1 MYIKIKNLSLV
12 LMLYLGFL
20 SHAQSHLDHYIKIG
34 LTKNEVIRQK
44 SFDINKSLFALK
56 EAQSLFYPNV
66 ALVGNYT
73 IADGG
78 RTIDIPI
85 GDMLNPVYSTLNQI
99 TNSSTFPQ
107 LQNQSVLINPNN
119 FYDVKLHTT
128 MPLLNYEIIYNKRI
142 KTQQTNLQK
151 IELEVYKR
159 ELVKDIKIAYYKY
172 LQSVE
177 GIRIY
182 ENALSI
188 VKENQR
194 VNRSLFKNEK
204 INRTAVLRSDNEVKR
219 IEANLEL
226 AKNTSKNARS
236 YFNFLL
242 NQKLDSEIEI
252 DENIELPTELIEE
265 NTSNR
270 EELKQLNQIKDIN
283 ENVFEMT
290 RSNWFPKLS
299 GFADLG
305 FQDFDFKLDK
315 SSRYYFAGLSLEWNI
330 FSGNKNKYKLKQVD
344 EDRKKISSQVDNV
357 KQQLLLQYE
366 VSQNNLRSALEQ
378 YESDSKQKETAKKY
392 NGDITK
398 LYKEGLAI
406 YIELLDAQNQV
417 VNTQLNANISLYNSW
432 IAFAELERANAT
444 FNLNQEN

>member
-12 LMLYLGFL
+12 LLLYLGFL
-20 SHAQSHLDHYIKIG
+20 GHAQNHLDRYIKIG
-34 LTKNEVIRQK
+34 LTNNEVIRQK

-99 TNSSTFPQ
+99 TTSSTFPQ

-142 KTQQTNLQK
+142 KMQQTNLQK

-194 VNRSLFKNEK
+194 INRSLFKNEK

-219 IEANLEL
+219 IEANLEV
-226 AKNTSKNARS
+226 AKNTSENARS

-242 NQKLDSEIEI
+242 NRKLDSEIEI
-252 DENIELPTELIEE
+252 DENMELPTELTTE
-265 NTSNR
+265 NITAR
-270 EELKQLNQIKDIN
+270 EELKQLYQAKEIN
-283 ENVFEMT
+283 DNVFQMT

-344 EDRKKISSQVDNV
+344 EDQKKISSQIDNV

-378 YESDSKQKETAKKY
+378 YDSENKQKETAKKY
-392 NGDITK
+392 NEDVNR

-417 VNTQLNANISLYNSW
+417 VNTQLNTNIALYNSW
-432 IAFAELERANAT
+432 IAYAELERANAS
-444 FNLNQEN
+444 FNLN

>member
-1 MYIKIKNLSLV
+1 MYLKNKNLSVMFL
-12 LMLYLGFL
+12 LCLGFL
-20 SHAQSHLDHYIKIG
+20 GYSQKHLDRYIEIG
-34 LTKNEVIRQK
+34 LENNEVIKQK
-44 SFDINKSLFALK
+44 NFDINKSLYALK
-56 EAQSLFYPNV
+56 EAQSLFSPNV
-66 ALVGNYT
+66 AFVTNYT

-99 TNSSTFPQ
+99 TNSNAFPQ

-128 MPLLNYEIIYNKRI
+128 MPLLNYEIIYNKKI
-142 KTQQTNLQK
+142 KAQQTTMQK
-151 IELEVYKR
+151 IELEIYQR

-182 ENALSI
+182 ENALAI

-194 VNRSLFKNEK
+194 VNRSLFKNDK
-204 INRTAVLRSDNEVKR
+204 INRTAVLRSDNEVTR
-219 IEANLEL
+219 IEANLET
-226 AKNTSKNARS
+226 AKNTSKNAKS
-236 YFNFLL
+236 YFNFLI

-252 DENIELPTELIEE
+252 DENMELPTEMITE
-265 NTSNR
+265 NTSSR
-270 EELKQLNQIKDIN
+270 EELKQLGQAKEIN
-283 ENVFEMT
+283 ENVYQLT
-290 RSNWFPKLS
+290 RSSWFPKLS

-305 FQDFDFKLDK
+305 LQDFDFKVEK

-330 FSGNKNKYKLKQVD
+330 FSGNKNRYKLKQVD
-344 EDRKKISSQVDNV
+344 EDSKKISSQIDNV
-357 KQQLLLQYE
+357 KQQLLLQFE
-366 VSQNNLRSALEQ
+366 VSQNNLKSALEQ
-378 YESDSKQKETAKKY
+378 YESDKKQKETAKKY
-392 NGDITK
+392 NGDVTK
-398 LYKEGLAI
+398 LYKEGMAI

-444 FNLNQEN
+444 FNFKR